1 MFSKPQNQTPTTP
14 PSSNGVSSA
23 ADAPAQAATPA
34 RKGTSLICGD
44 LKLEGSIT
52 GGAEVQIDGSI
63 TGDVRV
69 ERVSVGESG
78 HVDGGIFAEAVEV
91 RGRVSG
97 SITAKLVRL
106 YGAAHVEGDIT
117 HEQLAIET
125 GAFFQGRSL
134 RLQRPAPQPQISQPA
149 AKTAAPAASP
159 AMPVTRPDLDLP
171 DTRPSHIS

>member
-1 MFSKPQNQTPTTP
+1 MFSKPQHPAPTTPTTGP
-14 PSSNGVSSA
+14 GATTTSDSDLRA
-23 ADAPAQAATPA
+23 APAG
-34 RKGTSLICGD
+34 RKTGSLISSD

-69 ERVSVGESG
+69 ERVLIGESG
-78 HVDGGIFAEAVEV
+78 HIDGGVFAEAVEV

-97 SITAKLVRL
+97 SITAKQVRL

-134 RLQRPAPQPQISQPA
+134 RLQRAAPQPQVGEPA
-149 AKTAAPAASP
+149 ARPTAPT
-159 AMPVTRPDLDLP
+159 MPIGRPEGLELP
-171 DTRPSHIS
+171 DTRVSHVS

>member
-1 MFSKPQNQTPTTP
+1 MFSKPQTSPSTPPTPANTPTSETP
-14 PSSNGVSSA
+14 PHVPTTASSA
-23 ADAPAQAATPA
+23 KKTP
-34 RKGTSLICGD
+34 SLISSD

-52 GGAEVQIDGSI
+52 GGSEVQIDGSV

-69 ERVSVGESG
+69 ERVSIGEG
-78 HVDGGIFAEAVEV
+78 GQIDGGVFAEAVEV

-106 YGAAHVEGDIT
+106 YSGAHVEGDIT

-134 RLQRPAPQPQISQPA
+134 RLQRPAPPAQITPPKPA
-149 AKTAAPAASP
+149 LRPEPLELAGQRTAPAA
-159 AMPVTRPDLDLP
+159 
-171 DTRPSHIS
+171 